1 MHCAANLL
9 FKPYRIALILLLTGL
24 STAWTCSA
32 VVNLN
37 GCPDATSHPQIGVL
51 SPNPISA
58 NLVSEVL
65 SVDGM
70 GFGPQSEILWN
81 KYPLPTTFIDSRHL
95 QTTITQETYGTY
107 GGSAGTTVL
116 ISVSSPGTGSAVGCT
131 NGNSSTLLLEVD

>member
-1 MHCAANLL
+1 MNRAANVLL
-9 FKPYRIALILLLTGL
+9 KPHRIALILLLAGL

-37 GCPDATSHPQIGVL
+37 GCPDATSHPQIGAL

-58 NLVSEVL
+58 NVSEEVL

-70 GFGPQSEILWN
+70 GFGPQSQILWN
-81 KYPLPTTFIDSRHL
+81 KYPLPITFIDSRHL

-131 NGNSSTLLLEVD
+131 NGNSSTAILEID

>member
-1 MHCAANLL
+1 MNCAANYLL
-9 FKPYRIALILLLTGL
+9 KPYRVGLILVLAAL
-24 STAWTCSA
+24 SSAWTCSA

-37 GCPDATSHPQIGVL
+37 GCPDATSHPQIGAL

-58 NLVSEVL
+58 NVSEEVL

-81 KYPLPTTFIDSRHL
+81 KYPLPTTFRDSQHL

-107 GGSAGTTVL
+107 GGSTGTTVQ

-131 NGNSSTLLLEVD
+131 NGNSSTALLEID